1 LITRTYI
8 SDLPEFTITSTQESE
23 TMPDDRGQS
32 DGPNIILIL
41 NDDMGFSDIGC
52 YGGEIE
58 TPNLDRLAANGLR
71 YSQFYNTARCSPS
84 RASLLTGLHPHQ
96 TGIGILTYSTG
107 PEGYAGNLNKRC
119 VTIAEV
125 LRGSGYRTYL
135 SGKWHIASSLTAP
148 TDAWPLQRGFD
159 EFYGTII
166 GAGSFY
172 NPNTLTRGN
181 KNVEHEAER
190 DPAFFYTDAISD
202 QAARYIREHNE
213 RDSSQPFFLYVAYT
227 APHWPLH
234 AHEEDIVKYKGRF
247 DNGWDQLREERLRRL
262 VGSGLIHPSWQL
274 TDRDPT
280 QPPWSEAD
288 NRDWRLRCMEVYA
301 AQIDRMDQG
310 IGRILEALEETGQF
324 KETLIIFLSDNGGCA
339 EDIPPGV
346 TARELVD
353 DLMIAKAATRNG
365 EPVRFGNLPEIM
377 PGGEDT
383 YQSYGTAWANLSN
396 SPFRL
401 YKHWVHEGGIATPFI
416 LHWPNG
422 IEEGGAL
429 RHHPGQLPDVMATIL
444 ELTQAQYPV
453 TYNGNDILPCE
464 GKSLVRSFSTDS
476 NGEDRGPL
484 FWEHEGNAAVRVG
497 KWKLVRKYPG
507 PWELYDME
515 ADRTEMHDLATEHP
529 ERVAEMRTQYDE
541 WAQRCGVIPREKI
554 LELMKTQP
562 TIAFWEEEDSS

>member
-1 LITRTYI
+1 MT
-8 SDLPEFTITSTQESE
+8 E
-23 TMPDDRGQS
+23 RGA
-32 DGPNIILIL
+32 GKRPNVIIIL

-52 YGGEIE
+52 YGGEID

-107 PEGYAGNLNKRC
+107 PEGYAGNLNRRC

-125 LRGSGYRTYL
+125 LREQSYKTYL
-135 SGKWHIASSLTAP
+135 SGKWHIASNLTEP

-159 EFYGTII
+159 RFYGTII

-181 KNVEHEAER
+181 DNVELEAER

-202 QAARYIREHNE
+202 QAVAYVREHRAENS
-213 RDSSQPFFLYVAYT
+213 DAPFFMYVAYT

-234 AHEEDIVKYKGRF
+234 AHEEDIAKYKGRF
-247 DNGWDQLREERLRRL
+247 DAGWDALREERLARL
-262 VGSGLIHPSWQL
+262 VKDGMIHPSWQL

-280 QPPWSEAD
+280 QPPWTQAE
-288 NRDWRLRCMEVYA
+288 RREWLLRCMEVYA

-310 IGRILEALEETGQF
+310 IGRIVASLEETG
-324 KETLIIFLSDNGGCA
+324 ELDNTLILFLSDNGACA
-339 EDIPPGV
+339 EDIPEGV

-353 DLMIAKAATRNG
+353 ELMIAKATTRTG
-365 EPVRFGNLPEIM
+365 EPVRFGNDPDIT

-396 SPFRL
+396 TPFRL
-401 YKHWVHEGGIATPFI
+401 YKHWIHEGGIATPLI
-416 LHWPNG
+416 VHWPEA
-422 IEEGGAL
+422 IRAKGAL
-429 RHHPGQLPDVMATIL
+429 RHNPGQLPDIMATIL
-444 ELTQAQYPV
+444 EVTGASYPS
-453 TYNGNDILPCE
+453 TYRGNDILPCE
-464 GKSLVRSFSTDS
+464 GESLVASFHSS
-476 NGEDRGPL
+476 SQERGPL

-507 PWELYDME
+507 PWELYDMD
-515 ADRTEMHDLATEHP
+515 ADRTEMHDLAGQHP
-529 ERVAEMRTQYDE
+529 ERVKDMAEQYAA
-541 WAQRCGVIPREKI
+541 WAERCGVIPRERI
-554 LELMKTQP
+554 LELMKAQGAT
-562 TIAFWEEEDSS
+562 AFWEDEDA